1 MFSRFVFP
9 DGTAFVSLNPG
20 DRDKDRDTDRDRDR
34 DTDRDR
40 DRDTDRDRDKDRDRD
55 TDRDRDRDRDTD
67 RGGGGLLRHPLKPS
81 EESNRR
87 SSSAG
92 MGGITGRGSGLG
104 VGSDGR
110 GEKPRTPYLDLRGVR
125 HSHDTE
131 TESERG
137 ADMERE
143 KERDKGGGWDG
154 NAHLLP
160 RGDAA
165 DPISVTRTGGGL
177 GVGVAALS
185 PRIAARMVPQGQGVD
200 RSWGAGRGNPLRG
213 NTRSPLG
220 GGENPLVSGK
230 TGIQRMPS
238 TMQEREREREG
249 ASKGV
254 SPSLTR
260 NNSNSSSH
268 ANPYEDDFEILE
280 GDDDDL
286 EVEVGEDSEVMWAQS
301 DPEFDIDAVLRKNR

>member
-1 MFSRFVFP
+1 MRYLLSAYVQNLFSRFVFP

-20 DRDKDRDTDRDRDR
+20 DRD
-34 DTDRDR
+34 
-40 DRDTDRDRDKDRDRD
+40 RDKDR
-55 TDRDRDRDRDTD
+55 D
-67 RGGGGLLRHPLKPS
+67 RGGGGLLRHPLKSS

-110 GEKPRTPYLDLRGVR
+110 DGRGEKPRTPYLDLRGVR

-137 ADMERE
+137 TDRERE
-143 KERDKGGGWDG
+143 KERDKGGERGKGGGWDG
-154 NAHLLP
+154 NPHSLP

-165 DPISVTRTGGGL
+165 DPTSVTRTVGGL
-177 GVGVAALS
+177 GVGVGVAALS
-185 PRIAARMVPQGQGVD
+185 PRIAARMVPQGQGAD

-230 TGIQRMPS
+230 MGIQRMPS

-286 EVEVGEDSEVMWAQS
+286 EVEVGEDSEMMWAQS